1 MDSKTTINKAYQ
13 TLVKRINASSR
24 HFSGCGHDTFDSE
37 GGCTTRFFW
46 NQAQPA
52 FEKTKAGAVKL
63 ALVYG
68 STTCYQSS
76 ICDGEHNDNKV
87 CCVVNQADAKRI
99 SFKPNG
105 FYMTLRQ
112 CKSCFDMSIDD
123 FKRIWLTTAI
133 RANRNLYK
141 LGHAGKPFLKAG
153 ETIESLAV
161 EYDVN
166 KA

>member
-1 MDSKTTINKAYQ
+1 MDSKTINKAYQ

-24 HFSGCGHDTFDSE
+24 FFSGSGHDTFDSE

-52 FEKTKAGAVKL
+52 FEKTKDGAVKL

-76 ICDGEHNDNKV
+76 ICDGKQNNSIVYCFASK
-87 CCVVNQADAKRI
+87 ADAKRI
-99 SFKPNG
+99 PFKPNS
-105 FYMTLRQ
+105 FFMTMRQ
-112 CKSCFDMSIDD
+112 CKSHFGMSMDD
-123 FKRIWLTTAI
+123 FKRIWLTIAI
-133 RANRNLYK
+133 HANCNLYK
-141 LGHAGKPFLKAG
+141 LGHAGKPFLKVG